1 MAVGCN
7 DSDCLN
13 NSATDHKHGDMRD
26 YIAPSLFQPHRVRLA
41 IRDAHEKKIPP
52 LIGYYAGPPAV
63 SITHWLTPMGF
74 DYVWI
79 DWEYNATNIET
90 MTTTAFMSS
99 AKTIPFVRVPGHDAF
114 IIGYALNTGAS
125 IIVPHVD
132 MVEEAKHVVSAVKLD
147 RKQNGTRSTPP
158 FRYTAL
164 MIQIESLEGIHNL
177 DAILTKVPEIDIVWF
192 GTIDARMNLAMFP
205 DGDQTEIGERGN
217 TISGGQKQ
225 RLNIGRANYSG
236 SDIVLMDK
244 AICGL
249 LKPRCGALATHQL
262 HVLGCCDRNILMDEG
277 HIVAIDIFA
286 NLMRTDQLFQTLM
299 LAKPRQGDSN

>member
-63 SITHWLTPMGF
+63 SITHWLAPMGF

-99 AKTIPFVRVPGHDAF
+99 AKTIPFVRVPGHDAS
-114 IIGYALNTGAS
+114 IIGYALNAGAS

-132 MVEEAKHVVSAVKLD
+132 MVEEAKHVVSAVKLTES
-147 RKQNGTRSTPP
+147 KM
-158 FRYTAL
+158 TAL

-192 GTIDARMNLAMFP
+192 GTIDARMSMGLAAGFGVRGSEP
-205 DGDQTEIGERGN
+205 KWLGACDLFHATFRKYKKPHAGFSFVEGEELRKA
-217 TISGGQKQ
+217 T
-225 RLNIGRANYSG
+225 
-236 SDIVLMDK
+236 SDMAIVYN
-244 AICGL
+244 CG
-249 LKPRCGALATHQL
+249 
-262 HVLGCCDRNILMDEG
+262 
-277 HIVAIDIFA
+277 
-286 NLMRTDQLFQTLM
+286 
-299 LAKPRQGDSN
+299 